1 MSEDYEKGLP
11 EKIGEGIGYG
21 IGIILIP
28 ISLIILVM
36 LFHARMEYLF
46 Q

>member
-1 MSEDYEKGLP
+1 MSEDYEKGLG
-11 EKIGEGIGYG
+11 EKVGEGIGYG
-21 IGIILIP
+21 ITIVMIPLIFLGII
-28 ISLIILVM
+28 M